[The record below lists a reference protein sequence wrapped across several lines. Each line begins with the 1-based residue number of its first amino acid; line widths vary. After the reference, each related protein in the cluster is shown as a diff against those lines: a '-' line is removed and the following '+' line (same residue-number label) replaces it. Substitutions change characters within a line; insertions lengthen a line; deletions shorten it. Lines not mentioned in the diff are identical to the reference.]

1 LRFLFY
7 HWLLITLICDV
18 KININQLILGRLN
31 SYQILNNIFAKA
43 TKIRAQQAQQAHRK
57 MIYYVM

>member
-31 SYQILNNIFAKA
+31 SYSFLERNL
-43 TKIRAQQAQQAHRK
+43 K
-57 MIYYVM
+57 MKPQYLQERIG